1 MILMQFLTLKKS
13 ILEVLEQLSPLI
25 ECKVKRKTGHSTQQ
39 ATTYFTLLNAG
50 TLVSVFAIFL
60 LDIQ

>member
-1 MILMQFLTLKKS
+1 
-13 ILEVLEQLSPLI
+13 LSPLI

-50 TLVSVFAIFL
+50 APAIL
-60 LDIQ
+60 LKGPFECPYAATA